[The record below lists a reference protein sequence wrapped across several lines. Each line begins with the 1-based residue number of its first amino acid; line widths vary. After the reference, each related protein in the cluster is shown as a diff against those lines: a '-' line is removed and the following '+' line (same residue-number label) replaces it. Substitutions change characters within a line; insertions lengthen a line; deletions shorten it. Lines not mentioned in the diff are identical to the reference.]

1 MYDGVEKR
9 KVHRPEHPLEG
20 KIKMDLNITNK
31 AQDIEFSFIIE
42 DLIARN
48 IAKSPAKQNIYK
60 KMKGIATIDLP
71 DIESAVTLIF
81 EEGKLTIKPGIVDNP
96 AIIIKTSYGMV
107 TDLNMINIRWG
118 LPYYFDEA
126 GRRVLG
132 HILSGRLKIKGMFSH
147 TVLLTRLTIL
157 MSVM

>member
-1 MYDGVEKR
+1 
-9 KVHRPEHPLEG
+9 
-20 KIKMDLNITNK
+20 MDLNITNK
-31 AQDIEFSFIIE
+31 AQDLPFSFILE
-42 DLIARN
+42 ELITGN

-60 KMKGIATIDLP
+60 KMKGVVAIDLP
-71 DIESAVTLIF
+71 DIEAAVTLIF
-81 EEGKLTIKPGIVDNP
+81 GQGKLTIEAGINGNP
-96 AIIIKTSYGMV
+96 DIIIRTSYDLVM
-107 TDLNMINIRWG
+107 DLNMINIRWG

-147 TVLLTRLTIL
+147 TVLLTRLTII